1 MLPASS
7 TTTTAVFRSS
17 SRRRNAKRIAVLRV
31 RASSSSEKETKKR
44 AKEEEEVPPSVLGPS
59 HATIHSSSVEKER
72 IEVVTDDPREQ
83 LKRYQEKYRYS
94 ILHPGAFWAELAY
107 ENYSWENRDEFFKR
121 NEHNERENFDARKG
135 DVNVEFFEGAKTNL
149 AYNCLDRNIE
159 KGLGDAPAIIFE
171 SDEGFEREKRCETL
185 TYLQLKEKSDKLANH
200 LIYVCNVKPGDVVV
214 CYLPMIPE
222 VVVTMMACA
231 RIGAV
236 HNVVFAGYSA
246 EALAK
251 RIIDSEAKV
260 LVSAAMS
267 YRGGKAIELFKI
279 VAEAEK
285 ICEIQGHRIEERVC
299 HFNLPGSEPH
309 TDWPKEKAEILA
321 AYKQRHGGFDLALDE
336 QESRPPPVTI
346 WRDAEDPAFILY
358 TSGSTGA
365 PKGVVHV
372 IGGYMVHVGETMK
385 EAFNVKAGDVTFCTA
400 DVGWITGH
408 SYLVYGPLLNG
419 CTSILYEGKP
429 DYPNASRLWEICD
442 KYRAKVLYTA
452 PTVIRSL
459 KKQGD
464 EWVTKTKR
472 DSLEI
477 LGTVGEP
484 IGESAWTWFHDVVG
498 EGKLPIVDTW
508 WQTETGGHVIL
519 SLPNVGEQKPGR
531 CGLPFYGCIPAI
543 LDPQTGKELDGPNV
557 EGLLALKPPALPGM
571 FRDIYKNHER
581 YVKSYFQEI
590 DGYYVSGDGARR
602 DEDGQYYITG
612 RVDDVIN
619 CSGHRIGTAEVENAL
634 ARNVFVTEAAV
645 VGIPSEI
652 KGQELFAFCSLR
664 EDIQFL
670 KEKAELKSSK
680 YTPEQLIVRDLMDT
694 CAKEIGSFA
703 KPTGGILL
711 LQPGTGIPKTRS
723 GKLVRRVLRKIAKGD
738 LTGDFGDLSAVANPE
753 SIQSIIQAKKKANEA
768 EN

>member
-1 MLPASS
+1 
-7 TTTTAVFRSS
+7 
-17 SRRRNAKRIAVLRV
+17 
-31 RASSSSEKETKKR
+31 
-44 AKEEEEVPPSVLGPS
+44 
-59 HATIHSSSVEKER
+59 
-72 IEVVTDDPREQ
+72 
-83 LKRYQEKYRYS
+83 
-94 ILHPGAFWAELAY
+94 
-107 ENYSWENRDEFFKR
+107 
-121 NEHNERENFDARKG
+121 
-135 DVNVEFFEGAKTNL
+135 
-149 AYNCLDRNIE
+149 
-159 KGLGDAPAIIFE
+159 
-171 SDEGFEREKRCETL
+171 
-185 TYLQLKEKSDKLANH
+185 
-200 LIYVCNVKPGDVVV
+200 
-214 CYLPMIPE
+214 
-222 VVVTMMACA
+222 
-231 RIGAV
+231 
-236 HNVVFAGYSA
+236 
-246 EALAK
+246 
-251 RIIDSEAKV
+251 
-260 LVSAAMS
+260 
-267 YRGGKAIELFKI
+267 
-279 VAEAEK
+279 
-285 ICEIQGHRIEERVC
+285 
-299 HFNLPGSEPH
+299 
-309 TDWPKEKAEILA
+309 
-321 AYKQRHGGFDLALDE
+321 
-336 QESRPPPVTI
+336 
-346 WRDAEDPAFILY
+346 
-358 TSGSTGA
+358 
-365 PKGVVHV
+365 
-372 IGGYMVHVGETMK
+372 MVHVGETMK

-484 IGESAWTWFHDVVG
+484 IGESAWKWFHDVVG

-543 LDPQTGKELDGPNV
+543 LDPQNGKELDGPNV

-634 ARNVFVTEAAV
+634 ARNVFVAEAASWHPV
-645 VGIPSEI
+645 
-652 KGQELFAFCSLR
+652 
-664 EDIQFL
+664 
-670 KEKAELKSSK
+670 
-680 YTPEQLIVRDLMDT
+680 
-694 CAKEIGSFA
+694 
-703 KPTGGILL
+703 
-711 LQPGTGIPKTRS
+711 
-723 GKLVRRVLRKIAKGD
+723 
-738 LTGDFGDLSAVANPE
+738 
-753 SIQSIIQAKKKANEA
+753 
-768 EN
+768 

>member
-1 MLPASS
+1 
-7 TTTTAVFRSS
+7 
-17 SRRRNAKRIAVLRV
+17 
-31 RASSSSEKETKKR
+31 
-44 AKEEEEVPPSVLGPS
+44 
-59 HATIHSSSVEKER
+59 
-72 IEVVTDDPREQ
+72 
-83 LKRYQEKYRYS
+83 
-94 ILHPGAFWAELAY
+94 
-107 ENYSWENRDEFFKR
+107 
-121 NEHNERENFDARKG
+121 
-135 DVNVEFFEGAKTNL
+135 
-149 AYNCLDRNIE
+149 
-159 KGLGDAPAIIFE
+159 
-171 SDEGFEREKRCETL
+171 
-185 TYLQLKEKSDKLANH
+185 
-200 LIYVCNVKPGDVVV
+200 
-214 CYLPMIPE
+214 
-222 VVVTMMACA
+222 
-231 RIGAV
+231 
-236 HNVVFAGYSA
+236 
-246 EALAK
+246 
-251 RIIDSEAKV
+251 
-260 LVSAAMS
+260 
-267 YRGGKAIELFKI
+267 
-279 VAEAEK
+279 
-285 ICEIQGHRIEERVC
+285 
-299 HFNLPGSEPH
+299 
-309 TDWPKEKAEILA
+309 
-321 AYKQRHGGFDLALDE
+321 LALDE

-680 YTPEQLIVRDLMDT
+680 YTPEQLIVRDLKDT

-753 SIQSIIQAKKKANEA
+753 SIQCIIQAKKKANEA